1 MLTNQLHKVATY
13 RLAPVALGLAL
24 ALTACTSW
32 LPGHRGDVVEPGNT
46 RVDHS
51 ADAAPEVAAPLTAT
65 EALGDLPAEETVVT
79 TTTET
84 VAATAPRSYVVQR
97 GDTLWGL
104 ARMFLRDPWLWPEI
118 WYVNPQVQNPHRIY
132 PGDTLALARGSDGQM
147 QLVLQRGPSARL
159 SPMLRSTAID
169 GDGPIATIPY
179 EAIRA
184 FLSKPGLISNDEL
197 KRAPY
202 VLSIRGNRALAGS
215 DTDVYVRKL
224 SGALNQRF
232 NVMHISKQLKDPDGG
247 GKLGYMAVFAGT
259 AQLSR
264 AGEPATAHVLEAA
277 REVLKGDVL
286 LTEGQNDI
294 SAIVPHSP
302 TRDVKGHIIGVVSGV
317 NMVGQYQV
325 VAVNRGSNHGMDVGT
340 VLRVREA
347 DKMTRDTCVH
357 INNSPTCRKWSRTDL
372 PNESVGVLLV
382 FKIAERMSYAL
393 VVNETDPITVG
404 QRIGNP

>member
-1 MLTNQLHKVATY
+1 MLTNQLHKIAAARLVPAT
-13 RLAPVALGLAL
+13 LGLAL
-24 ALTACTSW
+24 ALTACSSLW
-32 LPGHRGDVVEPGNT
+32 PGHNGDVAEPAS
-46 RVDHS
+46 VS
-51 ADAAPEVAAPLTAT
+51 ASSAGEAAPEAAAPMTAT
-65 EALGDLPAEETVVT
+65 EALGDLPVEETVVST
-79 TTTET
+79 TAET

-147 QLVLQRGPSARL
+147 QLVLQRGPAARL

-169 GDGPIATIPY
+169 GGGPIATIPY

-232 NVMHISKQLKDPDGG
+232 NVMHIGAQLKDPDGG

-264 AGEPATAHVLEAA
+264 VGEPATVHVLEAA

-325 VAVNRGSNHGMDVGT
+325 VAINRGSNHGMDVGT
-340 VLRVREA
+340 VLRVREE
-347 DKMTRDTCVH
+347 DKSARDTCVH
-357 INNSPTCRKWSRTDL
+357 INNSSTCRKWTRTDL

-382 FKIAERMSYAL
+382 FKIYERMSYAL